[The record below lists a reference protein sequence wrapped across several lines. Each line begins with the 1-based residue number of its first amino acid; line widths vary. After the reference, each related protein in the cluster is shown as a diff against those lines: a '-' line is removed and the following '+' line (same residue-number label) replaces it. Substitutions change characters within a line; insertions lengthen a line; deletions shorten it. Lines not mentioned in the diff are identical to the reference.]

1 MPGFEKKQYTKTKSN
16 TQSNKAHEGSSS
28 IEVSWLQ
35 TNQTKY
41 GGITCFIPCKGVK
54 TFGVCERCL

>member
-41 GGITCFIPCKGVK
+41 GGSHASFLAKV
-54 TFGVCERCL
+54 